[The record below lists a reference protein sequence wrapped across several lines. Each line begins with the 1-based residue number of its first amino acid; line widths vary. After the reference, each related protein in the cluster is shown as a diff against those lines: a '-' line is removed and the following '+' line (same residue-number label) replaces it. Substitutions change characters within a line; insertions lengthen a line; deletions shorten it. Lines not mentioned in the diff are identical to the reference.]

1 MQWLFVPILSITYLF
16 KSWWVVDPDRPHR
29 TLIGERKTDIM
40 KIVLWALLALLTG
53 LLLGGWG
60 PKDDLRKANAEIEQL
75 KKQLHGRKS
84 STGLNSI
91 TSLLRIPENDTADK
105 QARAIK
111 DATRAAKNVNPTA
124 KDASNTAITVSIKTT
139 TTSDDEE
146 QPVTSQKT
154 LQERL
159 QTASDLWKV
168 RADLA
173 RNGFVSNVTTSEV
186 QSSQFDLVVAD
197 MNLRLANDI
206 RGWVDTIKNL
216 QPTELTP
223 ETGIRMMNALSS
235 DLVQTYDQLDA
246 TMPTDWR
253 QRAGEKFQVFDLID
267 PQVAMPLTEIEG
279 LHFQPEHHAAASPAA
294 NPQ

>member
-1 MQWLFVPILSITYLF
+1 M
-16 KSWWVVDPDRPHR
+16 KVV
-29 TLIGERKTDIM
+29 LCS
-40 KIVLWALLALLTG
+40 LLALLLG

-60 PKDDLRKANAEIEQL
+60 PKDDLRKANAEMEQL

-105 QARAIK
+105 QAHAIK
-111 DATRAAKNVNPTA
+111 DATRTAKNVNPTA
-124 KDASNTAITVSIKTT
+124 KDASNTAITVSIKAT

-146 QPVTSQKT
+146 QPVTGQKT

-197 MNLRLANDI
+197 MNLRLANDV
-206 RGWVDTIKNL
+206 RGWVDTIKNI

-246 TMPTDWR
+246 TMPADWR

-279 LHFQPEHHAAASPAA
+279 LHFQPEHHAAGAPAA